1 MIELKVDLGTRSY
14 PILIG
19 DGLLG
24 TPDLLVPYIGGRQV
38 AVITNTTVG
47 PLYLDKLRASLGGVA
62 TDVIEL
68 LTGNAS
74 RPSTPTPASSTGSW
88 PGGTTAPPP

>member
-24 TPDLLVPYIGGRQV
+24 TPDLLTPYVGGRQV
-38 AVITNTTVG
+38 AVITNATVG
-47 PLYLDKLRASLGGVA
+47 PLFLDKLKASLG
-62 TDVIEL
+62 
-68 LTGNAS
+68 
-74 RPSTPTPASSTGSW
+74 RR
-88 PGGTTAPPP
+88 GG